1 MKEIFSLQ
9 KFSDPMSM
17 DRENLQEKNVCIY
30 QMYLTRVYFFLKLL
44 LTSQSETLLSEKK
57 KKLEMPIYSIPY
69 LPT

>member
-17 DRENLQEKNVCIY
+17 DSENLQEKNVCIY

>member
-9 KFSDPMSM
+9 KFSAPMSM
-17 DRENLQEKNVCIY
+17 DSENLQEKNVCIY